1 MPYTENEE
9 RILDWCA
16 SLAQSQGFY
25 ERLLSALKG
34 DRELLHDYAEQ
45 GFNDILDFVMF
56 VEC

>member
-1 MPYTENEE
+1 MSYTDKEKE
-9 RILDWCA
+9 ILGWCA

-25 ERLLSALKG
+25 GRLLSALEG

-45 GFNDILDFVMF
+45 DFGDILDFVMF